1 MAVPEPVLRR
11 EHFRDAEVRQFRPR
25 ADPAP
30 APGPDPGANPKPRH
44 VRDLSPVHE
53 AVTTQLLVVSVAG
66 LSAGA
71 AAIHF
76 AIVQSHLKELPA
88 AGVFFLA
95 LAVAQA
101 LWAIAIP
108 RYHSRQMLA
117 WGAVANLAIV
127 ALWLWVRVYGL
138 PVGPEPWVPEAFGI
152 TDTISAT
159 FELTLALA
167 ATALLTNLRLPLRR
181 LTVPASLLALTVA
194 LGTWI
199 ALLHASMT

>member
-1 MAVPEPVLRR
+1 VAVPEPVLRR
-11 EHFRDAEVRQFRPR
+11 EHFQDAEIRQFRPR
-25 ADPAP
+25 PNPAP
-30 APGPDPGANPKPRH
+30 TRGERPKPRH

-53 AVTTQLLVVSVAG
+53 AVTTQLLVVSIAG

-76 AIVQSHLKELPA
+76 AIVQSHLKELPV
-88 AGVFFLA
+88 AGVFFLV
-95 LAVAQA
+95 LAIAQA
-101 LWAIAIP
+101 AWAIAIP
-108 RYHSRQMLA
+108 RYHTRQLLA
-117 WGAVANLAIV
+117 WGATANLAVV
-127 ALWLWVRVYGL
+127 ALWLWVRIYGL
-138 PVGPEPWVPEAFGI
+138 PFGPEPWVPEPFGL
-152 TDTISAT
+152 TDTISAA

-181 LTVPASLLALTVA
+181 LVVPASLLGVTVA